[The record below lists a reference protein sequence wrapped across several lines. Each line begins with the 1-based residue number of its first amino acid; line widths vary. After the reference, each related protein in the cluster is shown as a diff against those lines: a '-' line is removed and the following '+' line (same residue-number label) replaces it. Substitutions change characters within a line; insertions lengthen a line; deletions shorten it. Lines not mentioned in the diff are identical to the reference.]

1 MCAARMAT
9 ARPPGSL
16 RHLARLAPPQCSSQS
31 PLLLRF
37 EVAKRHRALDGT
49 ESLTIIAGGSSRQC
63 RFQST
68 TSSGRRDKHSYNE
81 DPTQDPN
88 APPPPRP
95 SMARLIFKALWD
107 SFKHPASAF
116 RGQSLKKLFQQSPE
130 ELVLAIV
137 VLAASVVLVVY
148 IVRTYFTY
156 FYSEEFTRYPQPIAK
171 ALRRAL
177 YYSNYQ
183 PDPRLALKYYK
194 IALELCD
201 ELHLDPFSD
210 DVMGIKIQL
219 AAWLE
224 KTGNYE
230 NAATVLEALLGDCK
244 RWVDVMEKSVKE
256 GTIPKTLLP
265 PAPGEVDGSAP
276 AQNAGP
282 EEVRE
287 TIWGKRTRVLGKA
300 VGISVKLAAIYADE
314 HLTKPELAHEKLV
327 WAVETAL
334 KELQRRS
341 AEPLKEGEGDW
352 MTPEQIGGALES
364 LGHSYESKSQ
374 FQLALPLFFEALR
387 LCQDQCH
394 SAVLMNNIAICFA
407 QHPVMGLGEAAVDS
421 MMAPLSPSA
430 TPTERRASYL
440 DAAQRWARNA
450 NQHAAEPQG
459 EQRTP
464 ECDEACAV
472 SLCNLADIASLS
484 GNPVE
489 ARQRFEQ
496 AIALSK
502 RVGYAPGVAQA
513 EAGLRAL
520 SKSSP

>member
-1 MCAARMAT
+1 MAT

-16 RHLARLAPPQCSSQS
+16 RQLACLAPLRCSSSSSSSSS

-37 EVAKRHRALDGT
+37 EVAKRQRALDGSD
-49 ESLTIIAGGSSRQC
+49 SLIIIAGGSRQC
-63 RFQST
+63 RFQSM
-68 TSSGRRDKHSYNE
+68 SSGRRDKHSYNE
-81 DPTQDPN
+81 DPSRDPK

-95 SMARLIFKALWD
+95 SIARLIFTALWD

-116 RGQSLKKLFQQSPE
+116 RGQTLKKLFQQSPE

-201 ELHLDPFSD
+201 ELRLDPFSD

-224 KTGNYE
+224 KVGNYE
-230 NAATVLEALLGDCK
+230 NAAAVLEALLGDCK

-256 GTIPKTLLP
+256 GTVPMTLLP
-265 PAPGEVDGSAP
+265 PAPLETDGSAP
-276 AQNAGP
+276 QVPNAVA

-314 HLTKPELAHEKLV
+314 HLTKPELAHERLV

-341 AEPLKEGEGDW
+341 VEPLKEGEGDW

-407 QHPVMGLGEAAVDS
+407 QHPVMGPGEAAVDA
-421 MMAPLSPSA
+421 MMAPPSPSA

-440 DAAQRWARNA
+440 DAAQRWAKNA

-459 EQRTP
+459 EQRTS

-502 RVGYAPGVAQA
+502 RVGYAPGVTQA